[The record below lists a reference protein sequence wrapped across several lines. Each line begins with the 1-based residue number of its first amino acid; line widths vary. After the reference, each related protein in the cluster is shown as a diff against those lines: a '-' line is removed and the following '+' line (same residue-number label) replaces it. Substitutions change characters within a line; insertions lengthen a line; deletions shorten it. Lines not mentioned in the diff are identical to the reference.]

1 MAVTKRALI
10 TGIAGQ
16 DGSYLAEIL
25 LDKGYEVFGLVRRSS
40 SLNRSRIDHLTQP
53 APATN
58 KSGASASRGSLRLLY
73 GDMNDGSS
81 LRRIVREVQPA
92 EIYNL
97 ASQSH
102 VRVSFETPEQTVDV
116 NAFGVLRLLEA
127 IREAGIEARF
137 YQASSSELFGKT
149 EAMPQNETT
158 AFHPRSPYACAKL
171 FGYWITIN
179 YREAY
184 GMYATNG
191 ILFNHESPRRG
202 ENFVTRKITLGAA
215 RIKLGLQD
223 RLTLGNLEARRD
235 WGYARDYME
244 AAWLMLQQPVPDD
257 YVIATGETHSV
268 KEFLEEAFGYL
279 DLDWQRYVETNERYL
294 RPSEVDEVVG
304 DATKARRVLNW
315 QPRTSFR
322 ELVRMMVDADLA
334 TLKNNASHIQ

>member
-1 MAVTKRALI
+1 MAMTKRALI

-53 APATN
+53 ATADTA
-58 KSGASASRGSLRLLY
+58 GASSPRGRLQLLY

-127 IREAGIEARF
+127 IREAEIETRF

-215 RIKLGLQD
+215 RIKLDLQN

-244 AAWLMLQQPVPDD
+244 AAWLMLQQPAPDD

-268 KEFLEEAFGYL
+268 REFLEEAFGYL
-279 DLDWQRYVETNERYL
+279 GLDWQRYVETDKRYL
-294 RPSEVDEVVG
+294 RPSEVDEVLG
-304 DATKARRVLNW
+304 NATKARRVLKW

-322 ELVRMMVDADLA
+322 QLVRMMVDADLA
-334 TLKNNASHIQ
+334 ALKNNAPQIQ

>member
-1 MAVTKRALI
+1 MTKRALI

-53 APATN
+53 VLTTDNP
-58 KSGASASRGSLRLLY
+58 SGSSPRGRLQLLY

-81 LRRIVREVQPA
+81 LRRIVREVQPT

-127 IREAGIEARF
+127 IREAGIETRF

-158 AFHPRSPYACAKL
+158 SFHPRSPYACAKL

-191 ILFNHESPRRG
+191 ICSITNHR
-202 ENFVTRKITLGAA
+202 VAAKIL
-215 RIKLGLQD
+215 
-223 RLTLGNLEARRD
+223 
-235 WGYARDYME
+235 
-244 AAWLMLQQPVPDD
+244 
-257 YVIATGETHSV
+257 
-268 KEFLEEAFGYL
+268 
-279 DLDWQRYVETNERYL
+279 
-294 RPSEVDEVVG
+294 
-304 DATKARRVLNW
+304 
-315 QPRTSFR
+315 
-322 ELVRMMVDADLA
+322 
-334 TLKNNASHIQ
+334 

>member
-1 MAVTKRALI
+1 MTKRALI

-53 APATN
+53 VTATD
-58 KSGASASRGSLRLLY
+58 KSGASSLRRRLQLLY

-81 LRRIVREVQPA
+81 LRRIVREVQPT

-127 IREAGIEARF
+127 IREAGIETRF

-158 AFHPRSPYACAKL
+158 LFHPRSPYACAKL

-244 AAWLMLQQPVPDD
+244 AAWLMLQQPAPDD

-279 DLDWQRYVETNERYL
+279 DLDWRRYVETDNRYL

-304 DATKARRVLNW
+304 DATKARRVLKW

-334 TLKNNASHIQ
+334 ALKNNASQI

>member
-1 MAVTKRALI
+1 MTKRALI

-53 APATN
+53 VLATD
-58 KSGASASRGSLRLLY
+58 KSSASSPRGRLQLLY

-81 LRRIVREVQPA
+81 LRRIVREVQPV

-127 IREAGIEARF
+127 IREAKVETRF

-244 AAWLMLQQPVPDD
+244 AAWTMLQQPAPDD

-279 DLDWQRYVETNERYL
+279 DLDWRRYVETDNRYL

-304 DATKARRVLNW
+304 DATKARRVLKW

-322 ELVRMMVDADLA
+322 ELVRMMVDADVA
-334 TLKNNASHIQ
+334 ALKNNASQIQ

>member
-1 MAVTKRALI
+1 MTKRALI

-53 APATN
+53 TTTDTA
-58 KSGASASRGSLRLLY
+58 GASAQRGRIHLLY

-81 LRRIVREVQPA
+81 LRRIVREVQPT

-116 NAFGVLRLLEA
+116 NAFGVLRILEA

-244 AAWLMLQQPVPDD
+244 AAWLMLQQPAPDD

-279 DLDWQRYVETNERYL
+279 DLDWQRYVETDGRYL
-294 RPSEVDEVVG
+294 RPTEVDEVVG
-304 DATKARRVLNW
+304 DATKARRVLKW

-322 ELVRMMVDADLA
+322 ELVRMMIDADVA
-334 TLKNNASHIQ
+334 ALKNNASQI

>member
-53 APATN
+53 APSTN
-58 KSGASASRGSLRLLY
+58 KSGASLSRGSLRLLY

-81 LRRIVREVQPA
+81 LRRIVREVQPT

-184 GMYATNG
+184 GMYAANG

-279 DLDWQRYVETNERYL
+279 DLDWRRYVETDDRYL

-304 DATKARRVLNW
+304 DAAKARRVLNW

-334 TLKNNASHIQ
+334 ALKNNASQI